1 MLNYFEHKGQIMSKG
16 QKSLKFL
23 LNNKTCFD
31 FQIISSNVNLIE
43 SLDQGLKALCPTGK
57 IKYSTAVK
65 IIQG

>member
-23 LNNKTCFD
+23 LNNKEIF
-31 FQIISSNVNLIE
+31 SSNVNLIE
-43 SLDQGLKALCPTGK
+43 SLDRGLKALCPTGK
-57 IKYSTAVK
+57 IKYFTAVK